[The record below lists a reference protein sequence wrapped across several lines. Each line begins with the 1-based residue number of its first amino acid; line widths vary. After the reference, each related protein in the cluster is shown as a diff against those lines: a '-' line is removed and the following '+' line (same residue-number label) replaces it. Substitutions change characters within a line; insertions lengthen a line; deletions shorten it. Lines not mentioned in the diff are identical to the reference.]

1 MITRLLTE
9 AGFDI
14 TTRQVAT
21 AESMTAALRSQEWD
35 IVICDYSVP
44 HLNALDAL
52 QILKET
58 RRDIPFIIISGTV
71 GESVAVE
78 AMRAGAHDYLMKDN
92 LARLGPS
99 IKREMQEAEHRRIL
113 KRADE
118 SLRAS
123 EAELTV
129 LFAALTDVVMVLDRD
144 GRCLKVAPTS
154 PSHQCRPPS
163 ELLGKTMHE
172 VIPKGEADFFVTHIR
187 RALDEGCMH
196 RTEFTMVAE
205 GGKEVWF
212 ECSVSPMTT
221 NSVVWIGRDVTD
233 RKQSEQELKK
243 SEERYRVLVE
253 NARDIIYEHDLQGQ
267 YTSSNKAGEQITGYS
282 LAEILTLN
290 MADVVAPEYL
300 NDARNMIRQKLAGQS
315 ITTYEVEVLAKDGR
329 RIAVEV
335 NTSLVL
341 QDGIPTGVQGIA
353 RDVTERKQLEDQ
365 LRQSHKMEA
374 IGQLAGGVAHDF
386 NNLLTVIGG
395 YSSILLGKLPQDS
408 PHRTSVEEIKKAS
421 DRASSL
427 TRQLLAFSR
436 KQILQPK
443 ILDLN
448 TVVSDLDKMLRRL
461 ISEDI
466 YLLTVT
472 DPNLAKVK
480 ADPGQIEQV
489 LLNLVVNAR
498 DAMPKG
504 GKLTIETSNA
514 VLSKDYA
521 RLHGVPSGAYVMLAV
536 NDTGCGM
543 DAATKKRI
551 FEPFYTTKTAGKG
564 TGLGLAT
571 LYGIVKQSGGNVW
584 VYSELGKGTTFKI
597 YLPRAEDRVDSGE
610 LNGTKPTPEGTE
622 TVLLVEDEEQVRAIL
637 RQILENQGYHVL
649 SASHGEEALAI
660 SRGPGDIQLMITD
673 VVMPQMSGREL
684 AERVVAARPSL
695 RVLFMS
701 GYTDDAIVRHGLL
714 ADRLSFIQKP
724 FDPAT
729 VARKVR
735 EVLDSHV

>member
-1 MITRLLTE
+1 MTRHLTE

-21 AESMTAALRSQEWD
+21 SESLKAALGSQEWD
-35 IVICDYSVP
+35 VVLCDYSMP
-44 HLNALDAL
+44 HLNALGAL
-52 QILKET
+52 QILKEMGL
-58 RRDIPFIIISGTV
+58 DIPFIIISGTV

-92 LARLGPS
+92 LAQVGPS
-99 IKREMQEAEHRRIL
+99 IKREMQEAENRRVR
-113 KRADE
+113 KRAEE
-118 SLRAS
+118 SLKAS

-129 LFAALTDVVMVLDRD
+129 LFAALTDVVMVFDRD

-154 PSHQCRPPS
+154 PTHQCKPPS
-163 ELLGKTMHE
+163 ELLGKTVHE
-172 VIPKGEADFFVTHIR
+172 VIPKGEADFLVSHIR

-196 RTEFTMVAE
+196 RTEYSMVVE
-205 GGKEVWF
+205 GGREVLF
-212 ECSVSPMTT
+212 ECSVSPMTR

-233 RKQSEQELKK
+233 RKQSEQEFRK

-253 NARDIIYEHDLQGQ
+253 NARDIIYEHDLQGK

-290 MADVVAPEYL
+290 MEDIVAPEYL

-315 ITTYEVEVLAKDGR
+315 ITAYEVEVLAKDGR

-341 QDGIPTGVQGIA
+341 QDGIPIGVQGIA

-395 YSSILLGKLPQDS
+395 YSSILLGKLLPDS
-408 PHRTSVEEIKKAS
+408 PHRASVEEIKKAS

-466 YLLTVT
+466 DLLTVT

-489 LLNLVVNAR
+489 ILNLVVNAK

-521 RLHGVPSGAYVMLAV
+521 RLHGIPSGAYVMLAV

-543 DAATKKRI
+543 DAATRKRI

-584 VYSELGKGTTFKI
+584 VYSELGNGTTFKI
-597 YLPRAEDRVDSGE
+597 YLPRAEDLSDSGE

-684 AERVVAARPSL
+684 AEKVVAARPSL